1 MGDDEWKKR
10 LNDSGYKNWL
20 KVSLALIESKEALH
34 DFSKNVIVAIHNDI
48 KTRLGSGTCTATSA
62 CNTRKGGG
70 ITGKAPSC
78 PSCAQW
84 VIEIKKQSN
93 GQLQWK
99 NTDPTKWHNLPWEIA
114 KCFMNAQGAKATAA
128 ANTGPDTTD
137 LSGMLNILVNCKEI
151 TLKHLKDKKLPE
163 HVRTVRNDLMHC
175 ATMSFSD
182 AKMQGMVDQVIALL
196 EDDKEL
202 KHLKVSKDKVKL
214 IKSLKDS
221 KFELKPNDE
230 DVCIET
236 ALESHALAADSGEEI
251 NEDNESM
258 MSKLRKLIKG
268 NKDLEKKF
276 DDKVNKIDEK
286 LTNMK
291 QEYDAE
297 ISRVDISVGELK
309 GRIESL
315 EKLASGQSFPSSDPT
330 SSVLGHEI
338 KSFYKNALQSCAQKK
353 KLDLPKYNTNETK
366 EKMFVSIV
374 LFDGTE
380 FKSKPKPSK
389 KEAEQS
395 AAEEALK
402 FLGNEDVE
410 VSNEKNDSPSTEHQ
424 VMDNKLTQQKD
435 KNYKN
440 LLQEKAQKKK
450 IPNPIYNSEKKTDAG
465 FLSEVMYGGRWF
477 SPDTSPQSKKVDAEQ
492 KAAQFVLAIL
502 DRYLM

>member
-1 MGDDEWKKR
+1 MGDEDWKKR

-62 CNTRKGGG
+62 CNTRKG

-84 VIEIKKQSN
+84 VFEIKKQSN

-128 ANTGPDTTD
+128 ANTGPDKTD

-151 TLKHLKDKKLPE
+151 TLNHLKDKKLPE

-182 AKMQGMVDQVIALL
+182 ADMQDMVNQVIALL

-214 IKSLKDS
+214 IKSLRDS
-221 KFELKPNDE
+221 EFELKPKDE
-230 DVCIET
+230 EVCIET
-236 ALESHALAADSGEEI
+236 VLESHALAADSGEEI
-251 NEDNESM
+251 DESM
-258 MSKLRKLIKG
+258 MSKLSKLIKG
-268 NKDLEKKF
+268 NKELERKF
-276 DDKVNKIDEK
+276 NKIDEK
-286 LTNMK
+286 FANMK
-291 QEYDAE
+291 QECDAE
-297 ISRVDISVGELK
+297 ISRVDIDLGELK
-309 GRIESL
+309 GRIEFL
-315 EKLASGQSFPSSDPT
+315 EKKLASGQSFPSSNPT

-353 KLDLPKYNTNETK
+353 KLDIPKYNTNETK

-374 LFDGTE
+374 LFDGKE

-389 KEAEQS
+389 KDAEQD

-402 FLGNEDVE
+402 FLGNEDSE
-410 VSNEKNDSPSTEHQ
+410 VSNEKNESPSAELQ
-424 VMDNKLTQQKD
+424 VMDSTLSTQQKG

-440 LLQEKAQKKK
+440 LLQEKAQKQK
-450 IPNPIYNSEKKTDAG
+450 IPYPIYFNKKTDTG
-465 FLSEVMYGGRWF
+465 FLSEVMYDGGTY
-477 SPDTSPQSKKVDAEQ
+477 SPVMDPQNRKVDAEQ
-492 KAAQFVLAIL
+492 KAAQFVLTYL
-502 DRYLM
+502 DRYVI